1 MKAICIWVYTL
12 KSIASVKQV
21 ECFGFDDA
29 MFEAASLPFSLI
41 QKEQYIPVQV
51 CSDTQ
56 GASEWQ
62 YRLLSDWATNILE
75 LKKNIL

>member
-1 MKAICIWVYTL
+1 M
-12 KSIASVKQV
+12 
-21 ECFGFDDA
+21 FGLGDA
-29 MFEAASLPFSLI
+29 MFEAVSLSFSLI
-41 QKEQYIPVQV
+41 QNEQRIPIQV

-75 LKKNIL
+75 FKKNIL